1 MKLIVFPLKHENPFP
16 VKTQKGV
23 PVVIDSMMS
32 ILRTGIGLEGV
43 ETLGR
48 ILSECPEYNCIIEF
62 GSAANVTESSIG
74 KIYECTTFLG
84 LDGTILGTSGKMT
97 DLPSAGV
104 TGGDSVFT
112 GEEYDWTD
120 RHDIPILFTMETL
133 KFRNVVQEFRKQFV
147 SIRLVTD
154 DGSGD
159 IRKQIVESLERSRK
173 KIREL
178 FEKIRECR

>member
-16 VKTQKGV
+16 VKAEKGV
-23 PVVIDSMMS
+23 PVSIDSKSS
-32 ILRTGIGLEGV
+32 ILLTGIGIEGV
-43 ETLGR
+43 KTLGSV
-48 ILSECPEYNCIIEF
+48 LSEYPEFNCIIEF
-62 GSAANVTESSIG
+62 GSAANVTESTMG
-74 KIYECTTFLG
+74 QLYECTTFLG

-97 DLPSAGV
+97 DLSAAGV

-112 GEEYDWTD
+112 GEDYDWTD
-120 RHDIPILFTMETL
+120 RHDMPIIFTMETL
-133 KFRNVVQEFRKQFV
+133 KFRNVAHEFRKQFV

-159 IRKQIVESLERSRK
+159 IRKQIVESLEKSRK

-178 FEKIRECR
+178 FEKIKECS

>member
-16 VKTQKGV
+16 VKAEKGV
-23 PVVIDSMMS
+23 PVSIDSDTS
-32 ILRTGIGLEGV
+32 ILRTGIGIEGV
-43 ETLGR
+43 ETLGS
-48 ILSECPEYNCIIEF
+48 ILSEYPEYTCIIEF

-74 KIYECTTFLG
+74 QIYECTTFLG

-120 RHDIPILFTMETL
+120 RHDMPIIFTMETL
-133 KFRNVVQEFRKQFV
+133 KFRNVAKEFRKQFI

-154 DGSGD
+154 DGFGD
-159 IRKQIVESLERSRK
+159 IRKQIVDSLEKSRK
-173 KIREL
+173 KIRKL
-178 FEKIRECR
+178 FETIKEIS